1 MFIYLFRLT
10 GADKTCDL
18 NARGS
23 RTLPGSPKV
32 IPGSFKYGSIHRKK
46 KRKK

>member
-10 GADKTCDL
+10 GADKMCDL
-18 NARGS
+18 NARRS
-23 RTLPGSPKV
+23 RTLPGSLKV
-32 IPGSFKYGSIHRKK
+32 IHGSFKYGSIHRKK